1 MNITEIEIM
10 TGLTRANIRYY
21 EKEGLIEVERL
32 ENGYRDYSLEN
43 VDELRRIV
51 LLRRLQFTIDE
62 IRRLKSGESELGDA
76 LKAKIE
82 SIGGQIEELETAKA
96 VCSEMLAD
104 RVSFSQ
110 MDAKKYLGHMYSRQ
124 SVTDSDV
131 VKGSG
136 HPWRRFLAFQTDNYI
151 YGLIIW
157 TASFFVL
164 GSINISFTLGY
175 RLIDIIV
182 TIMVFMLIEPLLL
195 SKFGTTIGKKIFGLA
210 VYHESGRKLTYREG
224 FERCFYRMKDGL
236 GFFIPIYSLYRAYV
250 SYRDCSYEQ
259 ILSWDEDVKYV
270 VRKTS
275 WKNVIA
281 GIITPILVF
290 TLSIATVLAGSL
302 PRNKGELTVA
312 QFAENFNQTSRQND
326 FYTRMNSDGRLFF
339 DYGNNGDNV
348 IIFEQRQPEISFVT
362 QDGIIKSISYEF
374 TSEDSFERSKYSY
387 EYIILWSL
395 LEARESIFTF
405 NGTAVFIAEATA
417 DTTESAS
424 YAFED
429 ITVERTVEQSGYD
442 MTESYFIKDEGAEG
456 SLSIKW
462 KVEIE

>member
-1 MNITEIEIM
+1 MEFN
-10 TGLTRANIRYY
+10 
-21 EKEGLIEVERL
+21 K
-32 ENGYRDYSLEN
+32 
-43 VDELRRIV
+43 
-51 LLRRLQFTIDE
+51 
-62 IRRLKSGESELGDA
+62 
-76 LKAKIE
+76 
-82 SIGGQIEELETAKA
+82 
-96 VCSEMLAD
+96 
-104 RVSFSQ
+104 
-110 MDAKKYLGHMYSRQ
+110 MYQ
-124 SVTDSDV
+124 
-131 VKGSG
+131 K
-136 HPWRRFLAFQTDNYI
+136 
-151 YGLIIW
+151 
-157 TASFFVL
+157 
-164 GSINISFTLGY
+164 
-175 RLIDIIV
+175 
-182 TIMVFMLIEPLLL
+182 
-195 SKFGTTIGKKIFGLA
+195 
-210 VYHESGRKLTYREG
+210 
-224 FERCFYRMKDGL
+224 
-236 GFFIPIYSLYRAYV
+236 
-250 SYRDCSYEQ
+250 
-259 ILSWDEDVKYV
+259 VKYI

-326 FYTRMNSDGRLFF
+326 FHTRMNSDGRLFF

-405 NGTAVFIAEATA
+405 NSTAVFIAEATA